1 MPTFQREDLSA
12 QHFIL
17 KVTIT
22 PADYEAEFDTELAK
36 YRKQAALKG
45 FRKGK
50 TPAAVLR
57 KMFGKSVLADILNK
71 KIQQSVDQYIKE
83 QDINMLGGPIATDDN
98 ESLDINTSQLQDY
111 SFSFEIGYAPDF
123 DIIGA
128 GPESEYQRYA
138 VVVSDEMLSEQ
149 VSYLRDALS
158 KATDINSGFTEKDLL
173 ELTVV
178 ELDGDDAHA
187 EPVEAKFSVKINEV
201 KDEALRAALLSAAVG
216 DTHRINVF
224 EAFDADEDTIRN
236 RWLKLNDQPRQDPGQ
251 WFKATITA
259 ATRFEPAELNEDFYN
274 QAFGDDIVHN
284 ETEMYDFLRNSME
297 KQYLDPANTMMYVEM
312 RKRITEQTQISLP
325 EDFLKKWLAYNN
337 EDVSPEAIDE
347 GFNAFTENL
356 RWTLVRSKLTR
367 DLNVTVTE
375 QDLLDYF
382 KQRVRGYFGGN
393 SPYITEDFLNDM
405 ARRMMEN
412 QESSRDAYEEILTEK
427 VFRKAGEQVSISS
440 VPIAKDE
447 FNQKFEELRNSVNPE
462 NQAEPDNDSE

>member
-22 PADYEAEFDTELAK
+22 PADYETEFDTELAK

-138 VVVSDEMLSEQ
+138 VAVSDEMLSEQ

-325 EDFLKKWLAYNN
+325 EDFLKKWLA
-337 EDVSPEAIDE
+337 
-347 GFNAFTENL
+347 
-356 RWTLVRSKLTR
+356 
-367 DLNVTVTE
+367 
-375 QDLLDYF
+375 
-382 KQRVRGYFGGN
+382 
-393 SPYITEDFLNDM
+393 
-405 ARRMMEN
+405 
-412 QESSRDAYEEILTEK
+412 
-427 VFRKAGEQVSISS
+427 
-440 VPIAKDE
+440 
-447 FNQKFEELRNSVNPE
+447 
-462 NQAEPDNDSE
+462 